1 MKHVL
6 FVCTLNISRSATAE
20 KEFASVPGIEVR
32 SAGTSDEAE
41 QPVTGELVLW
51 ADVVIVM
58 EERHRVHVM
67 KTFKRQLGDAKVECL
82 GIPDCYWYQEPA
94 LIDLLRE
101 RVPPIL
107 ERLLARQA

>member
-20 KEFASVPGIEVR
+20 REFASYPGIEVC

-41 QPVTGELVLW
+41 QPLTDELVRW

-58 EERHRVHVM
+58 EERHRAHVLR
-67 KTFKRQLGDAKVECL
+67 KFKRPLGDADVACL

-94 LIDLLRE
+94 LLELLRE

-107 ERLLARQA
+107 ERLLAR